1 MAQMKKPAPKKPVAP
16 RTPSTGV
23 KKPMP
28 KPLTGPAAVREL
40 QRQVSPAGVKKS
52 EANAKKAI
60 AKKYPELTKKSNAKK
75 DFEKGYKSGKLTVNK
90 GEVITP
96 GSIVRGV
103 AKVAAKVAGKQAV
116 KLEAKTNARALKAAN
131 KPTNKTGTKTDR
143 SDRRA
148 LQGNSN
154 LIKNASP
161 ARPNRTR
168 GGSLGAIKAYGGQ
181 GLATAKLTPKEAARQ
196 AEITK
201 ELNPVQRAAKNK
213 ALANSAKGKTQT
225 PTAEA
230 ARRRNLNK

>member
-1 MAQMKKPAPKKPVAP
+1 MAQMKKPAPKKPMAP

-28 KPLTGPAAVREL
+28 KTLTGPAAVREL

-96 GSIVRGV
+96 SSIVRGV
-103 AKVAAKVAGKQAV
+103 AKVAAKIAGKQTV
-116 KLEAKTNARALKAAN
+116 KSEAKANARGLKAAQ
-131 KPTNKTGTKTDR
+131 KPTNKTGSKADR
-143 SDRRA
+143 TQRA
-148 LQGNSN
+148 ELINNSN

-161 ARPNRTR
+161 ARANRTR
-168 GGSLGAIKAYGGQ
+168 GGSLGAIKTYGGQ
-181 GLATAKLTPKEAARQ
+181 GLATAKLTPKQAARQ

-201 ELNPVQRAAKNK
+201 ELNPVRKK
-213 ALANSAKGKTQT
+213 SK
-225 PTAEA
+225 
-230 ARRRNLNK
+230 

>member
-1 MAQMKKPAPKKPVAP
+1 MAQMKKPAPKKPMAP

-28 KPLTGPAAVREL
+28 KTLTGPAAVREL

-60 AKKYPELTKKSNAKK
+60 ANKYPELTKKSNAKK

-116 KLEAKTNARALKAAN
+116 KSEAKANARALKAAQ
-131 KPTNKTGTKTDR
+131 KPTNKTGSKADR
-143 SDRRA
+143 TQRA
-148 LQGNSN
+148 ELQGNSN

-161 ARPNRTR
+161 ARANRTR
-168 GGSLGAIKAYGGQ
+168 GGSLAAQKAYGGQ
-181 GLATAKLTPKEAARQ
+181 GLVSRNSTPKQAARQ

-201 ELNPVQRAAKNK
+201 ELNPVRKK
-213 ALANSAKGKTQT
+213 SK
-225 PTAEA
+225 
-230 ARRRNLNK
+230 